1 MIEDIFRKILEN
13 LSFFYKNKLVKEDKK
28 IYIFIDKILKK
39 IEFKNNSLKKTHI
52 NFNKKI
58 IDLLKK
64 RDLSKFLRNKFIQ
77 KIFFVHNRLFIFKE
91 LQYLKKNSDWFFFKK
106 LLIENDVGD
115 PIKYFLYPKS
125 SGNRINHVFH
135 LSILKKNTNIKLKKI
150 NNVFEF
156 GGGYGCMARIFS
168 KVNNKIKYTC
178 FDTFYV
184 NLLQFY
190 YLACNNLNVGF
201 KKENNFF
208 LSSNYKQTKQYHK
221 KNSNYLFIANWSI
234 SETPLQFRKNF
245 EEIIKKSKYI
255 LIGFQESFE
264 NINNLKY
271 FSNLKRKISNKF
283 EIKII
288 KNNFYKG
295 NLIQTQKHY
304 YFLAMRIKS

>member
-39 IEFKNNSLKKTHI
+39 IELKNNSLKKTHI
-52 NFNKKI
+52 NFNEKI

-156 GGGYGCMARIFS
+156 GGGYGCMASIFS
-168 KVNNKIKYTC
+168 KINKKVFFKL
-178 FDTFYV
+178 FDTMPV
-184 NLLQFY
+184 NLLQYY
-190 YLACNNLNVGF
+190 YLKQNGLDVGF
-201 KKENNFF
+201 KKKNKFQLLNHQNFKF
-208 LSSNYKQTKQYHK
+208 INKIK
-221 KNSNYLFIANWSI
+221 KKSLFIANWSL
-234 SETPLQFRKNF
+234 SETKLSFRKKFIKFLGKYDYSLIAFQENF
-245 EEIIKKSKYI
+245 ED
-255 LIGFQESFE
+255 
-264 NINNLKY
+264 INNLKY
-271 FSNLKRKISNKF
+271 FKNVSKKF
-283 EIKII
+283 INTHQFKII
-288 KNNFYKG
+288 KNQYYKG
-295 NLIQTQKHY
+295 NFFKKQNHY
-304 YFLAMRIKS
+304 FMIGRKLN

>member
-39 IEFKNNSLKKTHI
+39 IELKNNSLKKTHI

-156 GGGYGCMARIFS
+156 GGGYGCMASIFS
-168 KVNNKIKYTC
+168 KINKKVFFKL
-178 FDTFYV
+178 FDTMPV
-184 NLLQFY
+184 NLLQYY
-190 YLACNNLNVGF
+190 YLKQNGLDVGF
-201 KKENNFF
+201 KKKNKFQLLNHQNFKF
-208 LSSNYKQTKQYHK
+208 INKIK
-221 KNSNYLFIANWSI
+221 KKSLFIANWSL
-234 SETPLQFRKNF
+234 SETKLSFRKKFIKFLGKYDYSLIAFQENF
-245 EEIIKKSKYI
+245 ED
-255 LIGFQESFE
+255 
-264 NINNLKY
+264 INNLKY
-271 FSNLKRKISNKF
+271 FKNVSKKF
-283 EIKII
+283 INTHQFKII
-288 KNNFYKG
+288 KNQYYKG
-295 NLIQTQKHY
+295 NFFKKQNHY
-304 YFLAMRIKS
+304 FMIGRKLN

>member
-39 IEFKNNSLKKTHI
+39 IELKNNSLKKTHI

-156 GGGYGCMARIFS
+156 GGGYGCMASIFS
-168 KVNNKIKYTC
+168 KINKKVFFKL
-178 FDTFYV
+178 FDTMPV
-184 NLLQFY
+184 NLLQYY
-190 YLACNNLNVGF
+190 YLKQNGLDVGF
-201 KKENNFF
+201 KKKNKFQLLNHQNFKF
-208 LSSNYKQTKQYHK
+208 INKIK
-221 KNSNYLFIANWSI
+221 KKSLFIANWSL
-234 SETPLQFRKNF
+234 SETKLSFRKKFIKFLGKYDYSLIAFQENF
-245 EEIIKKSKYI
+245 ED
-255 LIGFQESFE
+255 
-264 NINNLKY
+264 INNLKY
-271 FSNLKRKISNKF
+271 FKNVSKKF
-283 EIKII
+283 INTHRFKII
-288 KNNFYKG
+288 KNQYYKG
-295 NLIQTQKHY
+295 NFFKKQNHY
-304 YFLAMRIKS
+304 FMIGRKLN

>member
-39 IEFKNNSLKKTHI
+39 VELKNNSLKKTHI

-135 LSILKKNTNIKLKKI
+135 LSILKKNTNIKLRKI
-150 NNVFEF
+150 DNVFEF
-156 GGGYGCMARIFS
+156 GGGYGCMASIFS
-168 KVNNKIKYTC
+168 KINKKVFFKL
-178 FDTFYV
+178 FDTMPV
-184 NLLQFY
+184 NLLQYY
-190 YLACNNLNVGF
+190 YLKQNGLDVGF
-201 KKENNFF
+201 KKKNKFQLLNHQNFKF
-208 LSSNYKQTKQYHK
+208 INKIK
-221 KNSNYLFIANWSI
+221 KKSLFIANWSL
-234 SETPLQFRKNF
+234 SETKLSFRKKFIKFLGKYDYSLIAFQENF
-245 EEIIKKSKYI
+245 ED
-255 LIGFQESFE
+255 
-264 NINNLKY
+264 INNLKY
-271 FSNLKRKISNKF
+271 FKNVSKKF
-283 EIKII
+283 INTHRFKII
-288 KNNFYKG
+288 KNQYYKG
-295 NLIQTQKHY
+295 NFFKKQNHY
-304 YFLAMRIKS
+304 FMIGRKLN

>member
-1 MIEDIFRKILEN
+1 M
-13 LSFFYKNKLVKEDKK
+13 KNDK
-28 IYIFIDKILKK
+28 
-39 IEFKNNSLKKTHI
+39 NWNVW
-52 NFNKKI
+52 
-58 IDLLKK
+58 K
-64 RDLSKFLRNKFIQ
+64 R
-77 KIFFVHNRLFIFKE
+77 
-91 LQYLKKNSDWFFFKK
+91 
-106 LLIENDVGD
+106 LIKDS
-115 PIKYFLYPKS
+115 PIGHPIWYFLYPKS
-125 SGNRINHVFH
+125 TGNRIRQVY
-135 LSILKKNTNIKLKKI
+135 IIKKFLDLNPTVKLKNINKI
-150 NNVFEF
+150 TEI

-168 KVNNKIKYTC
+168 KINNKIKYTC

-201 KKENNFF
+201 KIENNFF
-208 LSSNYKQTKQYHK
+208 LCSNYKQIKKYHK

-255 LIGFQESFE
+255 LIGFQENFE

-271 FSNLKRKISNKF
+271 FSNLKKKISNEF

-288 KNNFYKG
+288 KNKFYKG

>member
-39 IEFKNNSLKKTHI
+39 IELKNNSLKKTHI
-52 NFNKKI
+52 NFNEKI

-135 LSILKKNTNIKLKKI
+135 LAMLKKDTDIKLKEI

-168 KVNNKIKYTC
+168 KINKKIKFTC
-178 FDTFYV
+178 FDTNFV

-190 YLACNNLNVGF
+190 YLKHNKINVGF
-201 KKENNFF
+201 SKRNNFF
-208 LSSNYKQTKQYHK
+208 LTSDVNDLTNKYD
-221 KNSNYLFIANWSI
+221 LFLANWSL
-234 SETPLQFRKNF
+234 SETPIKYRKKF
-245 EEIIKKSKYI
+245 LIKIKNSKYI
-255 LIGFQESFE
+255 FISFQEKFE
-264 NINNLKY
+264 NLNNLEY
-271 FSNLKRKISNKF
+271 FKDMRKLLSKKF

-288 KNNFYKG
+288 KNHFYHG
-295 NLIQTQKHY
+295 NWFNKQNH
-304 YFLAMRIKS
+304 YFLIGKKL

>member
-39 IEFKNNSLKKTHI
+39 IELKNNSLKKTHI

-58 IDLLKK
+58 IDILKK

-135 LSILKKNTNIKLKKI
+135 LSILKNNTNIKLKKI

-156 GGGYGCMARIFS
+156 GGGYGCMASIFS
-168 KVNNKIKYTC
+168 KINKKVFFKL
-178 FDTFYV
+178 FDTMPV
-184 NLLQFY
+184 NLLQYY
-190 YLACNNLNVGF
+190 YLKQNGLDVGF
-201 KKENNFF
+201 KKKNKFQLLNHQNFKF
-208 LSSNYKQTKQYHK
+208 TNKIK
-221 KNSNYLFIANWSI
+221 KRSLFIANWSL
-234 SETPLQFRKNF
+234 SETKLKFREKFIKFLGKYDYSLIAFQENF
-245 EEIIKKSKYI
+245 ED
-255 LIGFQESFE
+255 
-264 NINNLKY
+264 INNLKY
-271 FSNLKRKISNKF
+271 FKNVSKKF
-283 EIKII
+283 INTHRFKII
-288 KNNFYKG
+288 KNQYYKG
-295 NLIQTQKHY
+295 NFFKKQNHY
-304 YFLAMRIKS
+304 FMIGRKLN

>member
-39 IEFKNNSLKKTHI
+39 IELKNNSLKKTHI

-64 RDLSKFLRNKFIQ
+64 RDLSKFLRNKSIQ
-77 KIFFVHNRLFIFKE
+77 KIFFVHNRFFIFKE

-156 GGGYGCMARIFS
+156 GGGYGCMASIFS
-168 KVNNKIKYTC
+168 KINKKVFFKL
-178 FDTFYV
+178 FDTMPV
-184 NLLQFY
+184 NLLQYY
-190 YLACNNLNVGF
+190 YLKQNGLDVGF
-201 KKENNFF
+201 KKKNKFQLLNYQNFKF
-208 LSSNYKQTKQYHK
+208 INKIK
-221 KNSNYLFIANWSI
+221 KKSLFIANWSL
-234 SETPLQFRKNF
+234 SETKLSFREKFIKFLGKYDYSLIAFQENF
-245 EEIIKKSKYI
+245 ED
-255 LIGFQESFE
+255 
-264 NINNLKY
+264 INNLKY
-271 FSNLKRKISNKF
+271 FKNVSKKF
-283 EIKII
+283 INTHRFKII
-288 KNNFYKG
+288 KNQYYKG
-295 NLIQTQKHY
+295 NFFKKQNHY
-304 YFLAMRIKS
+304 FMIGRKLN

>member
-39 IEFKNNSLKKTHI
+39 IELKNNSLKKTHI

-58 IDLLKK
+58 IDILKK

-91 LQYLKKNSDWFFFKK
+91 LQYLKKNSDWFFFKE

-156 GGGYGCMARIFS
+156 GGGYGCMASIFS
-168 KVNNKIKYTC
+168 KINKKVFFKL
-178 FDTFYV
+178 FDTMPV
-184 NLLQFY
+184 NLLQYY
-190 YLACNNLNVGF
+190 YLKQNGLDVGF
-201 KKENNFF
+201 KKKNKFQLLNHQNFKF
-208 LSSNYKQTKQYHK
+208 TNKIK
-221 KNSNYLFIANWSI
+221 KRSLFIANWSL
-234 SETPLQFRKNF
+234 SETKLKFREKFIKFLGKYDYSLIAFQENF
-245 EEIIKKSKYI
+245 ED
-255 LIGFQESFE
+255 
-264 NINNLKY
+264 INNLKY
-271 FSNLKRKISNKF
+271 FKNVSKKF
-283 EIKII
+283 INTHRFKII
-288 KNNFYKG
+288 KNQYYKG
-295 NLIQTQKHY
+295 NFFKKQNHY
-304 YFLAMRIKS
+304 FMIGRKLN

>member
-39 IEFKNNSLKKTHI
+39 IELKNNSLKKTHI

-91 LQYLKKNSDWFFFKK
+91 LQYLKKNSDWFFFKE

-156 GGGYGCMARIFS
+156 GGGYGCMASIFS
-168 KVNNKIKYTC
+168 KINKKVFFKL
-178 FDTFYV
+178 FDTMPV
-184 NLLQFY
+184 NLLQYY
-190 YLACNNLNVGF
+190 YLKQNGLDVGF
-201 KKENNFF
+201 KKKNKFQLLNHQNFKF
-208 LSSNYKQTKQYHK
+208 TNKIK
-221 KNSNYLFIANWSI
+221 KRSLFIANWSL
-234 SETPLQFRKNF
+234 SETKLSFRKKFIKFLGKYDYSLIAFQENF
-245 EEIIKKSKYI
+245 ED
-255 LIGFQESFE
+255 
-264 NINNLKY
+264 INNLKY
-271 FSNLKRKISNKF
+271 FKNVSKKF
-283 EIKII
+283 INTHRFKII
-288 KNNFYKG
+288 KNQYYKG
-295 NLIQTQKHY
+295 NFFKKQNHY
-304 YFLAMRIKS
+304 FMIGRKLN